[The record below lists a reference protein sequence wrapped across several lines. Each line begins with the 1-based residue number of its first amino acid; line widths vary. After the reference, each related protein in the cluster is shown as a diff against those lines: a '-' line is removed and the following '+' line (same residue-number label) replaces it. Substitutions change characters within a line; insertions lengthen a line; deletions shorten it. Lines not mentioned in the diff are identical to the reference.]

1 MEHENII
8 GIESQ
13 KDNYVLTSFPLHIH
27 IEIQFLLSD
36 VVGDYLQCKDP
47 RRHPPQVNQP
57 C

>member
-1 MEHENII
+1 MEQENII

-47 RRHPPQVNQP
+47 QRHPPQVNQP